1 MPQLSRF
8 FASSIGVVHSK
19 STFILFT
26 SVSGIF
32 DWMLLPSASRKRP
45 ACSMTT
51 NCNVDETKAISSQH
65 QQRQLTYRPLV
76 IVLAGPTAVGK
87 SDVAALLCSET
98 LASRIS
104 RGHRIANTI
113 NAQCQTHHDIMMR
126 GNVISA
132 DSVQVYRNANIGSN
146 KPTKQEMEITPH
158 HLIDIINIDI
168 PGTYNAADWT
178 DDACYVIQKLSPPP
192 LEVDDDNQRS
202 DNGIDCEDN
211 DDGGDNNIDNKH
223 DGKVAAVQIRRERIN
238 EALEQQQSTSILPV
252 VVGGTMMYLQWLVH
266 GRPDA
271 VRPTSDAVQRASTM
285 INSFRIATTAVDNN
299 THGNDEDDDVN
310 NKGMNSIED
319 HGDDVA
325 MSEAMK
331 QDIASWD
338 VASEY
343 VKSLG
348 PLFARRVTKLPG
360 RDWYRLRR
368 LLEVAYTISSSKIA
382 NNVESIDDGTS
393 EITMDEREKK
403 ILSNLT
409 EEEVYTGL
417 RSGSLSDLGY
427 DVRCFFL
434 CPADRMTHF
443 HVVDDR
449 CERMVLSGL
458 LHETA
463 NMYISGALS
472 TESQI
477 TRAIGYR
484 QALQYLRREGARRN
498 DIEAFTAFMDEF
510 MSATRQYAKKQMQWF
525 RRDDEFAFVPIQMN
539 DTKDIRVSNAAN
551 IIAGLCQLR
560 RDDFDMELRSSSST
574 LVPSSNDAD
583 DLTNKRDEERQP
595 SLSTQTKLDNEKQ
608 GKTMKFFISK
618 RMHLV
623 NGMAEFTRIMSEAD
637 RCTLLVQGSIGDET
651 M

>member
-1 MPQLSRF
+1 
-8 FASSIGVVHSK
+8 
-19 STFILFT
+19 
-26 SVSGIF
+26 
-32 DWMLLPSASRKRP
+32 
-45 ACSMTT
+45 
-51 NCNVDETKAISSQH
+51 
-65 QQRQLTYRPLV
+65 
-76 IVLAGPTAVGK
+76 
-87 SDVAALLCSET
+87 
-98 LASRIS
+98 
-104 RGHRIANTI
+104 
-113 NAQCQTHHDIMMR
+113 
-126 GNVISA
+126 
-132 DSVQVYRNANIGSN
+132 
-146 KPTKQEMEITPH
+146 
-158 HLIDIINIDI
+158 
-168 PGTYNAADWT
+168 
-178 DDACYVIQKLSPPP
+178 
-192 LEVDDDNQRS
+192 LEQ
-202 DNGIDCEDN
+202 
-211 DDGGDNNIDNKH
+211 
-223 DGKVAAVQIRRERIN
+223 
-238 EALEQQQSTSILPV
+238 QQQSTSILPV

-271 VRPTSDAVQRASTM
+271 VRPTVNAVQRASTM
-285 INSFRIATTAVDNN
+285 IDSFRIATTAVGNN
-299 THGNDEDDDVN
+299 THGNNDEDDDVN
-310 NKGMNSIED
+310 NKGMINIED
-319 HGDDVA
+319 YG
-325 MSEAMK
+325 
-331 QDIASWD
+331 DIASWD

-368 LLEVAYTISSSKIA
+368 LLEVAYTIASSKIA

-472 TESQI
+472 SESQI

-539 DTKDIRVSNAAN
+539 DMKDIRVSNAAN

>member
-1 MPQLSRF
+1 M
-8 FASSIGVVHSK
+8 
-19 STFILFT
+19 
-26 SVSGIF
+26 
-32 DWMLLPSASRKRP
+32 MSRKRP

-51 NCNVDETKAISSQH
+51 NCNDETKAIITSQQH
-65 QQRQLTYRPLV
+65 PQRQLTYRPLV

-98 LASRIS
+98 FASTIS
-104 RGHRIANTI
+104 RGHRLANTN
-113 NAQCQTHHDIMMR
+113 NAQCQKHHELMR

-132 DSVQVYRNANIGSN
+132 DSVQVYRDANIGSN
-146 KPTKQEMEITPH
+146 KPTELEMEITPH
-158 HLIDIINIDI
+158 HLIDIIDIDVA
-168 PGTYNAADWT
+168 GTYNAADWT
-178 DDACYVIQKLSPPP
+178 NDACYVIQKLAPPPPP
-192 LEVDDDNQRS
+192 LDDN
-202 DNGIDCEDN
+202 NIIDYEDG
-211 DDGGDNNIDNKH
+211 GGDNIIDDNKN
-223 DGKVAAVQIRRERIN
+223 DNKLSAAQMRRECIN
-238 EALEQQQSTSILPV
+238 KALEQHTTAILPV

-271 VRPTSDAVQRASTM
+271 VRPTINAVQRAADM
-285 INSFRIATTAVDNN
+285 IDSFRYTTTAVGNN
-299 THGNDEDDDVN
+299 THGDDEDDDVN
-310 NKGMNSIED
+310 NKEMINIED
-319 HGDDVA
+319 HGDYFA
-325 MSEAMK
+325 MTAAVK

-348 PLFARRVTKLPG
+348 PLFVRRVTKLPG

-382 NNVESIDDGTS
+382 NDVESIVGS
-393 EITMDEREKK
+393 PSGITKNEREKD

-417 RSGSLSDLGY
+417 RTGSLSDLGY

-449 CERMVLSGL
+449 CECMVMSGL
-458 LHETA
+458 LHEIA
-463 NMYISGALS
+463 NMCKSGALS
-472 TESQI
+472 TDSQI

-498 DIEAFTAFMDEF
+498 DSDAFTTFMDDF

-525 RRDDEFAFVPIQMN
+525 RRDDEFAFVPIQLN

-560 RDDFDMELRSSSST
+560 RDDFDMERSTSST
-574 LVPSSNDAD
+574 LGLGSDCD
-583 DLTNKRDEERQP
+583 DLTNRQDERRQS
-595 SLSTQTKLDNEKQ
+595 SLSAQTKLDNEKQ
-608 GKTMKFFISK
+608 GKTMKLFISK
-618 RMHLV
+618 RMHLLK
-623 NGMAEFTRIMSEAD
+623 AEFTCIMSEAD